1 MVAKILDGEDASDIP
16 VEKGKVIS
24 LSVNTAA
31 AERMGVTLPQAII
44 DRAVTIYTE

>member
-1 MVAKILDGEDASDIP
+1 VVKILNGTKASDIP

-31 AERMGVTLPQAII
+31 AERMGVTLPQTII
-44 DRAVTIYTE
+44 DQAAKVYDE